1 MDRDYIG
8 VIKKKLDDV
17 YRNASNTGSPARGE
31 KAEREHR
38 IAFLILLNDLDI
50 SSSHMDR
57 LVKDLLRQPSI
68 SQHYTDDEYE
78 SISTAMSSLSSLVP
92 KFRSTLRTGVEQ
104 LFNQLMRPKLRTLI
118 SDVYKDVT
126 YVLDDDD
133 YSAAE
138 YQDVVRKRFV
148 KSWESLT
155 DGYKDIFTEGNYRLI
170 FGLALDV
177 VLRPWERFIMSLK
190 FSELGAIRFD
200 RDLRSVTTY
209 LSSHTAFGDIR
220 EKFTR
225 LQQISTLLNLDN
237 EEDVDEFYSGS
248 GITWVLSSQE
258 ARAVAT
264 LKL

>member
-1 MDRDYIG
+1 MRQ
-8 VIKKKLDDV
+8 KL
-17 YRNASNTGSPARGE
+17 
-31 KAEREHR
+31 
-38 IAFLILLNDLDI
+38 L
-50 SSSHMDR
+50 
-57 LVKDLLRQPSI
+57 
-68 SQHYTDDEYE
+68 
-78 SISTAMSSLSSLVP
+78 
-92 KFRSTLRTGVEQ
+92 
-104 LFNQLMRPKLRTLI
+104 TLI

-155 DGYKDIFTEGNYRLI
+155 DGYKVTNCTVSRSIVLGTLFPQDIFTEGNYRLI

-190 FSELGAIRFD
+190 FSEVVKLLMDYIIFVSDVSPQLGAIRFD

-209 LSSHTAFGDIR
+209 LSSQTAYGDIR

-225 LQQISTLLNLDN
+225 LQQISTLLNLDS
-237 EEDVDEFYSGS
+237 V
-248 GITWVLSSQE
+248 SSHLFHS
-258 ARAVAT
+258 RN
-264 LKL
+264 